1 MKIRRIRIRS
11 FGGIRDR
18 DYPVGECMT
27 VFYGPNESGKT
38 STMEFIRETLS
49 QDNKKNKYP
58 ARGRTDE
65 GTLEYEED
73 GAEQSVVL
81 KGRKVSGTPPGCMKG
96 MDPELYRDIFSLD
109 AGTLDRTDA
118 LTKGDVKTKF
128 LTVPGADGMPEVLK
142 WVDSEVKGVYGVRS
156 NSDSMLNG
164 LNAKLDRSWGAVC
177 DMRSKASEYGALAE
191 KRDALVGKKKALIE
205 AGAADAE
212 ARSVYENYRSNRGNF
227 DRLAAMEAERQT
239 LGEFKAVT
247 EEDIAAQA
255 RLSAAVEAARGEKD
269 SLEAEK
275 SSARM
280 RLGGADPRKVESLSQ
295 EIGLMPGR
303 LSAYREDVERLSSMR
318 REPAPA
324 VQRKGASKLGA
335 VVGLIIVLVGVVL
348 GVAVHPAAFVLSVA
362 GIAVAAF
369 SLKRGKPEAPVQ
381 PHDDSRRAE
390 LEAEVSR
397 FEKDLR
403 TLCAE
408 LDVQSRSPESSVREL
423 TGLVE
428 AASALK
434 ALDQK
439 LLASRARFSE
449 ANNALLAFYQ
459 PYAGEAGFDAA
470 RRKTLRK
477 TALDRD
483 IASVEEAIRS
493 AGLDPRSPE
502 CPVEWEASGNDAA
515 LAEVGREIGE
525 TESKM
530 NGILS
535 MEDLESEMDRLAAL
549 KAEKEGIMRRGAVA
563 MIAQRL
569 ITDACN
575 EAYGTISPGVITSAD
590 KFLRYMTE
598 GRYSMSIDPASG
610 EIALRTDGETK
621 EMSKW
626 SSGLR
631 AQALLSIKLA
641 IAKEMG
647 GEKVPVILD
656 DVLLPFDSDRKAGAI
671 RALAEAS
678 YEMQILL
685 FTCDAE
691 TAELSTGTDWVCVID
706 M

>member
-49 QDNKKNKYP
+49 QDRKKNKYP

-73 GAEQSVVL
+73 GAERTVTL
-81 KGRKVSGTPPGCMKG
+81 KGRTVSGTPPECMKG
-96 MDPELYRDIFSLD
+96 MDPELYRDIFSLN
-109 AGTLDRTDA
+109 AETLNETDA

-142 WVDSEVKGVYGVRS
+142 WVDTEVKEVYGVRS

-164 LNAKLDRSWGAVC
+164 LNAKLDRSVIAIS
-177 DMRSKASEYGALAE
+177 DMKSRASKYGVLAE
-191 KRDALVGKKKALIE
+191 KRDALTEKKNALIE

-212 ARSVYENYRSNRGNF
+212 VRSVYENYQSNKGNY
-227 DRLAAMEAERQT
+227 DRLAGMREERRN
-239 LGEFKAVT
+239 LGEFRAVS
-247 EEDIAAQA
+247 EEDIGKRAE
-255 RLSAAVEAARGEKD
+255 LSAALETAR
-269 SLEAEK
+269 AEK
-275 SSARM
+275 QGLEEEKASARM
-280 RLGGADPRKVESLSQ
+280 RLGGADPRVVESLSQ
-295 EIGLMPGR
+295 DIGLMPGR
-303 LSAYREDVERLSSMR
+303 LSAYREDAEKLSSMR
-318 REPAPA
+318 REPAPVRQEKKSGSKTGA
-324 VQRKGASKLGA
+324 VIGLLIVIAGIVLGA
-335 VVGLIIVLVGVVL
+335 T
-348 GVAVHPAAFVLSVA
+348 VHPAAFVLSVA

-369 SLKRGKPEAPVQ
+369 SLKGRSAPAVQ
-381 PHDDSRRAE
+381 PQDDGRRAE
-390 LEAEVSR
+390 LEGKVSG
-397 FEKDLR
+397 FENDLR
-403 TLCAE
+403 TMCAD
-408 LDVQSRSPESSVREL
+408 LDVQSRNPESAVREL

-428 AASALK
+428 AAASLK
-434 ALDQK
+434 AVEQK
-439 LLASRARFSE
+439 LMASRARFAE
-449 ANNALLAFYQ
+449 AESRLMSFYQ
-459 PYAGEAGFDAA
+459 PYAGAEGFEAA
-470 RRKTLRK
+470 RAKTLRRNV
-477 TALDRD
+477 LDRD
-483 IASVEEAIRS
+483 IASLEEAIRS
-493 AGLDPRSPE
+493 SGLDPQNPE
-502 CPVEWEASGNDAA
+502 CPVHWEASGNDAA
-515 LAEVGREIGE
+515 LADIGRQIGE
-525 TESKM
+525 TESEM
-530 NGILS
+530 RGILS
-535 MEDLESEMDRLAAL
+535 MEDLEAEMDRLSGL
-549 KAEKEGIMRRGAVA
+549 KAEKEEVMRRGAVA

-598 GRYSMSIDPASG
+598 GKYSMSIDPASG
-610 EIALRTDGETK
+610 DIALRTDGETK

-656 DVLLPFDSDRKAGAI
+656 DVLLPFDSERKAGAI

-678 YEMQILL
+678 YEMQVLL

-691 TAELSTGTDWVCVID
+691 TAELSAGTDWVSVIE

>member
-18 DYPVGECMT
+18 DYPAGECMT

-38 STMEFIRETLS
+38 STMEFIRDTLS
-49 QDNKKNKYP
+49 PDNKRNKYP

-73 GAEQSVVL
+73 GAEKSVSL
-81 KGRKVSGTPPGCMKG
+81 KGRTVSGTPPECMKG
-96 MDPELYRDIFSLD
+96 MDPELYRNIFSLN
-109 AGTLDRTDA
+109 AETLDKTDA

-142 WVDSEVKGVYGVRS
+142 WVDSEVKDAYGVRS
-156 NSDSMLNG
+156 NSDSKLNR
-164 LNAKLDRSWGAVC
+164 LNAELDRSRIAIS

-191 KRDALVGKKKALIE
+191 KRDSLIGKKNGLIE

-212 ARSVYENYRSNRGNF
+212 VRSVYENYQSNKGNYE
-227 DRLAAMEAERQT
+227 RLAGKREELRN
-239 LGEFKAVT
+239 LGEFRAVS
-247 EEDIAAQA
+247 EEDIGRRAELTAALETA
-255 RLSAAVEAARGEKD
+255 R
-269 SLEAEK
+269 AEK
-275 SSARM
+275 QGLEDEKAAARM
-280 RLGGADPRKVESLSQ
+280 RLGGADPRVVESLSQ
-295 EIGLMPGR
+295 DIGLMPGR

-318 REPAPA
+318 REPAP
-324 VQRKGASKLGA
+324 VRQERKGSKTGA
-335 VVGLIIVLVGVVL
+335 VIGLLVVIAGIVLGI
-348 GVAVHPAAFVLSVA
+348 AVHPAAFVLSAA
-362 GIAVAAF
+362 GVVMAAF
-369 SLKRGKPEAPVQ
+369 ALKGGKNVPAEQ
-381 PHDDSRRAE
+381 PRDDGRRAE
-390 LEAEVSR
+390 LEGKVTG
-397 FEKDLR
+397 FENDLR
-403 TLCAE
+403 TMCAD
-408 LDVQSRSPESSVREL
+408 LDVQSRNPESAVREL

-428 AASALK
+428 AAASLK
-434 ALDQK
+434 AVEQK
-439 LLASRARFSE
+439 LMASRAKFAE
-449 ANNALLAFYQ
+449 AESRLMSFYQ
-459 PYAGEAGFDAA
+459 PYAGPEGFEAA
-470 RRKTLRK
+470 RAKTLRR

-483 IASVEEAIRS
+483 MASLEEAIRS
-493 AGLDPRSPE
+493 SGLDPQSPE
-502 CPVEWEASGNDAA
+502 CPVHWEASGNDAA
-515 LAEVGREIGE
+515 LAEIGREIGE
-525 TESKM
+525 TESRM
-530 NGILS
+530 RAILS
-535 MEDLESEMDRLAAL
+535 MEDLEAEMDRLSGL
-549 KAEKEGIMRRGAVA
+549 KAAKEEIMRRGAVA

-598 GRYSMSIDPASG
+598 GKYSMSIDPASG
-610 EIALRTDGETK
+610 DIALRTDGETK

-656 DVLLPFDSDRKAGAI
+656 DVLLPFDSERKAGAI

-691 TAELSTGTDWVCVID
+691 TAELSAGTDWVSVIE